1 MILTLGVTVPHG
13 WRTGATADGRRAR
26 TPVSDSMSP
35 TNGAD
40 RKGPTAVLKSA
51 SKIDMIRIM
60 QGGILNLKFSK
71 AALEGDRALRKFAQ
85 LVRTYLVDLRGLE
98 LQINAVDAATLR
110 DAQKHPERYSD
121 LIIRVAGYSARF
133 VELAREMQD
142 DLIART
148 EHSTVV

>member
-13 WRTGATADGRRAR
+13 WRTGATADGRKAG

-35 TNGAD
+35 VNGAD
-40 RKGPTAVLKSA
+40 KNGPTAVLKSA

-60 QGGILNLKFSK
+60 QGGILNLKF
-71 AALEGDRALRKFAQ
+71 AQTALDGERALRKFAH
-85 LVRTYLVDLRGLE
+85 LVRTYLVDLKGIE
-98 LQINAVDAATLR
+98 LQVNVVDAEVLR
-110 DAQKHPERYSD
+110 KAQKHPEKYAD

-148 EHSTVV
+148 EHSMVA